1 MITSKKNM
9 AHPHKNNCCLIIFI
23 TLLIIAIVL
32 VCIFSYLLVFLF
44 AKSETQVKPISEN
57 LLPTPLVTR
66 VEKTDL
72 SNEEIKNIAG
82 TSETSLSTLEILKNA
97 EIPVKD
103 PFDLAKRFRGITEI
117 NNEDS
122 TSLKTYEV
130 GSERKFWKLD
140 VDNNNYLQ
148 ADAILE
154 YITAHLYFWVEKGVE
169 FKRSNLEDLANE
181 FENKIYPIDRKIFGN
196 EKSPGIDQ
204 DVHLTILFTKGIGG
218 VGGYFSVNDTL
229 PKQIDSYSN
238 ETEMFYLSADY
249 TYLNDEF
256 TYGVL
261 AHEFQHMIQS
271 NIDPNES
278 AWISEGLSELAVEL
292 NGYDTGGFVYIFAG
306 DPDLQLNYWPGND
319 QGNSS
324 PHYGASYLFMRYLY
338 HTYGEEAIHEL
349 VSSPLNGF
357 DGIDQV
363 YGKREV
369 VNNKPITSEQ
379 LFQDWSIANFTS
391 NDSNSAG
398 TEKYGNMSYFPS
410 FLPTETLSCENSL
423 WQDRTVN
430 QFGTDYIQVDCGN
443 AYKIEIAG
451 NEKINLMP
459 VEPHSGETF
468 FWSNYGDES
477 DMKLSQSFDFSDVKG
492 SISMNFWTW
501 YDIEKDYDYLYLT
514 ASEDGEN
521 WKILNTQ
528 TCTEENPTGANYGCG
543 FNGKSDGWIN
553 ESVDLSDYAGK
564 NVTLRFEYVTDMAVN
579 GDGFVIDDISINAIN
594 YFSDFESDQG
604 GWTGEGFVRIKNTL
618 PQIFGISLLKNE
630 SAEPVEKFISSTPL
644 NYEKEMIS
652 GTPDSNSIII
662 ISGLTR
668 YTHQPADY
676 RIRISKIN

>member
-1 MITSKKNM
+1 MIRPN
-9 AHPHKNNCCLIIFI
+9 KNNCCLIVFI
-23 TLLIIAIVL
+23 SLLIFAIVL
-32 VCIFSYLLVFLF
+32 VCVFSYLFVFLF
-44 AKSETQVKPISEN
+44 AKSEAQFKPLPEN

-66 VEKTDL
+66 IEKTEL
-72 SNEEIKNIAG
+72 PKVVIKNIEE
-82 TSETSLSTLEILKNA
+82 TSKASLSTLAILKKS

-103 PFDLAKRFRGITEI
+103 PFDLAKQFKGIKNPI
-117 NNEDS
+117 VEDL
-122 TSLKTYEV
+122 TSPKTYEA
-130 GSERKFWKLD
+130 GAEKKFWKLD
-140 VDNNNYLQ
+140 VDSNTYFQ
-148 ADAILE
+148 TDAILE
-154 YITAHLYFWVEKGVE
+154 YITPHLYFWVEKGIE
-169 FKRSNLEDLANE
+169 FKRSYLEDLANE
-181 FENKIYPIDRKIFGN
+181 FENKIYPTDRKVFGN

-204 DVHLTILFTKGIGG
+204 DIHLTILYTKGIGG
-218 VGGYFSVNDTL
+218 VGGYFSANDTL

-249 TYLNDEF
+249 TFLNDEF

-292 NGYDTGGFVYIFAG
+292 NGYDTGGFVYLFAG

-338 HTYGEEAIHEL
+338 HTYGDEAIHEL
-349 VSSPLNGF
+349 VSSSLNGF

-363 YGKREV
+363 YGKLEEI
-369 VNNKPITSEQ
+369 NNKPITSEQ

-391 NDSNSAG
+391 NNLNSAG
-398 TEKYGNMSYFPS
+398 NEKYGNMSYFPN
-410 FLPTETLSCENSL
+410 FLPSESLTCENSF
-423 WQDRTVN
+423 WQERTVN
-430 QFGTDYIQVDCGN
+430 QFGTDYIQIDCGN

-451 NEKINLMP
+451 NESINLLP
-459 VEPHSGETF
+459 VEPHSGETY

-477 DMKLSQSFDFSDVKG
+477 DMRLSQSFDFSNVKG
-492 SISMNFWTW
+492 SIIMNFWTW

-521 WKILNTQ
+521 WKILKTQ

-543 FNGKSDGWIN
+543 LNGKSSEWIN

-564 NVTLRFEYVTDMAVN
+564 NMTLRFEYVTDMAVN
-579 GDGFVIDDISINAIN
+579 GDGFVIDDISISAIN
-594 YFSDFESDQG
+594 YFTDFEKDQG
-604 GWTGEGFVRIKNTL
+604 GWDAEGFVRIKNTL
-618 PQIFGISLLKNE
+618 PQIFGISLLKNG
-630 SAEPVEKFISSTPL
+630 SAEPVEKIISTPPL
-644 NYEKEMIS
+644 NYEKEIS
-652 GTPDSNSIII
+652 SDSLDCNSIIV

-676 RIRISKIN
+676 RIRITKIN